1 MSNLLLIYFAIGA
14 LNSFMCCRKRNKAI
28 ELATQRAM
36 PTLESNES
44 ASSRREMLA
53 ALDKRIIVL
62 RREVAYF
69 TCHRDIIKTLFFLT
83 SRRVVRIEQCER
95 KLRKCYRRASPT
107 MVTVHIDASLNNTS
121 NILR

>member
-1 MSNLLLIYFAIGA
+1 
-14 LNSFMCCRKRNKAI
+14 MCCRERNKAI
-28 ELATQRAM
+28 ELDTQRAM
-36 PTLESNES
+36 STLESNES
-44 ASSRREMLA
+44 ASSQREMLA

-62 RREVAYF
+62 RRKVASF
-69 TCHRDIIKTLFFLT
+69 TCHRDTIKTLFLT

>member
-14 LNSFMCCRKRNKAI
+14 LNSFMCCRERNKAI
-28 ELATQRAM
+28 ELDTQRAM

-62 RREVAYF
+62 RRKVASF
-69 TCHRDIIKTLFFLT
+69 TCHRDAIKTLFLT